1 VSTEEREA
9 ALRRTVHSYLAE
21 HYVATIS
28 TVARPQAQSDAGKAD
43 WEALEVIWGPI
54 RAPDRPSPGW
64 DVRGEAGADAADASD
79 ADLEPGEQVPD
90 GFPHAAT
97 VFYALDGEF
106 DLLFLSR
113 EDSRHARD
121 IAQSGRVA
129 ATVTDSAQEWRDV
142 RGLQLWGRAR
152 ALRGNQRLSALTR
165 YVTRL
170 PLLKEVARDPRAAAA
185 LKNVG
190 VFQVNPERIAWTD
203 NRSGLFGREII
214 DLRENPRGS

>member
-1 VSTEEREA
+1 VNTEDRET

-21 HYVATIS
+21 RYVATIS
-28 TVARPQAQSDAGKAD
+28 TVATPRTQTEDAGDAD
-43 WEALEVIWGPI
+43 WRELEVIWGPI
-54 RAPDRPSPGW
+54 TAPARPSLGS
-64 DVRGEAGADAADASD
+64 DEGREAAADA
-79 ADLEPGEQVPD
+79 ENTHPGLSEVPD

-152 ALRGNQRLSALTR
+152 LLRGNQRLSALTR
-165 YVTRL
+165 YATRL
-170 PLLKEVARDPRAAAA
+170 PLLKEVARDPRAGAA

-214 DLRENPRGS
+214 DLRENPRGI